1 MNSRVSSVSKVVY
14 IFLISVFSN
23 NYFYIDNFIRY
34 SCLCYT
40 DNWTCNDGG
49 ADAKLQLNILKLDK
63 AIIGL

>member
-1 MNSRVSSVSKVVY
+1 MNSTASSVSKVVY
-14 IFLISVFSN
+14 IFLTSVFS

-34 SCLCYT
+34 RCLCYK
-40 DNWTCNDGG
+40 DNWTCNDGGG